1 MGTTSRSLRG
11 RRACTF
17 ALLAVLLLVIQTAY
31 VHAED
36 LAIEEFQQHHSRGML
51 DQGCRACRGGGN
63 CSLAV
68 ENALPGVFCG
78 DLVMTL
84 QPCCCSFRNE
94 CMTTIFSESCECF
107 NSEEEEE
114 LMTTRFYLFI
124 VLTLIAWVLLI
135 YDKMCGAPYKVMNS
149 SHVLLANSPSAARSI
164 AGSDSE
170 DDQQQQQIQE
180 ADDSAQVELTVL
192 SSPRAAGGN
201 NNSSDNAN
209 SVGETPA
216 AVEASSPSLSALVRT
231 TSAATTDDHV
241 APSATL
247 TASGDVSIQSV

>member
-1 MGTTSRSLRG
+1 MGPIPAATTRSLRG
-11 RRACTF
+11 RRACTLS
-17 ALLAVLLLVIQTAY
+17 LLAVLILLLQSTHVC
-31 VHAED
+31 AED

-51 DQGCRACRGGGN
+51 DQGCRACRTGN
-63 CSLAV
+63 CSVAV

-124 VLTLIAWVLLI
+124 VLTLVAWVLLI

-149 SHVLLANSPSAARSI
+149 SHVLLANSPSAAQSV
-164 AGSDSE
+164 GDESDSE
-170 DDQQQQQIQE
+170 DDQLQQIHE
-180 ADDSAQVELTVL
+180 TDDSAQVELTVL
-192 SSPRAAGGN
+192 ASPRAAGSGH
-201 NNSSDNAN
+201 NNSSSSSSGSTD
-209 SVGETPA
+209 TPA
-216 AVEASSPSLSALVRT
+216 PAEPLPLTRATA
-231 TSAATTDDHV
+231 AATTDNHV
-241 APSATL
+241 ALSSATL
-247 TASGDVSIQSV
+247 NASATHSI

>member
-1 MGTTSRSLRG
+1 MGTTLQRSLRG
-11 RRACTF
+11 YRRACSF
-17 ALLAVLLLVIQTAY
+17 ALLLSALLVVLQTTH
-31 VHAED
+31 VHGED

-63 CSLAV
+63 CSIAV

-149 SHVLLANSPSAARSI
+149 SHVLLANSPSAARSV

-170 DDQQQQQIQE
+170 DDDQQQQQQIQE
-180 ADDSAQVELTVL
+180 EDDGAQVELTVL
-192 SSPRAAGGN
+192 SSPRAAGN
-201 NNSSDNAN
+201 TSNSSSSDNAN
-209 SVGETPA
+209 SGGAETSTAPA
-216 AVEASSPSLSALVRT
+216 GASTRT
-231 TSAATTDDHV
+231 MAADDLV

-247 TASGDVSIQSV
+247 NASDDHASIPSV